1 MCGLPGPLCAR
12 GLVVG
17 GRASLRVPHGPDA
30 LRGRH
35 RQPDGAPAT
44 RLAPLPV
51 LTVCLCVCLR
61 RQDTYAKIMKGKYV
75 VYAEIREAR
84 DLIAGLLTLDPT
96 KRLGCGA
103 TGVAAV
109 REHAWFGKG
118 GFSWEAMAERKLSPP
133 HKPVATAESDA
144 SNFEMEDDDEV
155 CPTALLLACIRHRC

>member
-1 MCGLPGPLCAR
+1 MGVLLYEFLTGLTPFEADTDNPMVRMRPASGPSVSADGLP
-12 GLVVG
+12 V
-17 GRASLRVPHGPDA
+17 
-30 LRGRH
+30 
-35 RQPDGAPAT
+35 
-44 RLAPLPV
+44 
-51 LTVCLCVCLR
+51 CVCLR

-118 GFSWEAMAERKLSPP
+118 GFSWEAMAERTLSPP

-155 CPTALLLACIRHRC
+155 CPTALLLACIRHHC

>member
-1 MCGLPGPLCAR
+1 M
-12 GLVVG
+12 
-17 GRASLRVPHGPDA
+17 
-30 LRGRH
+30 
-35 RQPDGAPAT
+35 
-44 RLAPLPV
+44 
-51 LTVCLCVCLR
+51 R

-118 GFSWEAMAERKLSPP
+118 GFTWEAMAERKLSPP
-133 HKPVATAESDA
+133 HKPAATAESDA

-155 CPTALLLACIRHRC
+155 RPHRPSACCQRRHCW

>member
-1 MCGLPGPLCAR
+1 M
-12 GLVVG
+12 
-17 GRASLRVPHGPDA
+17 
-30 LRGRH
+30 
-35 RQPDGAPAT
+35 
-44 RLAPLPV
+44 
-51 LTVCLCVCLR
+51 R

-118 GFSWEAMAERKLSPP
+118 GFTWEAMAERKLSPP

-155 CPTALLLACIRHRC
+155 RSPPPFLLPKATLRLSAGWRGCGLRRCRSWTTRRRRSRTSCSSPTSTRSSDR